1 MEGAWHILEKL
12 SEYVNILKGIRME
25 YPTIE
30 ELRLLHD
37 KICKSLGD
45 PTRIQLLYI
54 LAEQPRNVSSLAEL
68 MELPQPTVS
77 RHLAI
82 LKNSSLVTSERDG
95 QSVNYRLA
103 YPDIIAVLE
112 AMRAIL
118 RESLELQSSVLV

>member
-1 MEGAWHILEKL
+1 
-12 SEYVNILKGIRME
+12 ME

-54 LAEQPRNVSSLAEL
+54 LKEQSHNVSSLAEL

-82 LKNSSLVTSERDG
+82 LRNSSLVSAERDG

-103 YPDIIAVLE
+103 YPEIIEVLE
-112 AMRAIL
+112 SMRAIL
-118 RESLELQSSVLV
+118 RESLVLQSSVLD

>member
-1 MEGAWHILEKL
+1 MD
-12 SEYVNILKGIRME
+12 

-54 LAEQPRNVSSLAEL
+54 LEEEPHNVSTLAEL
-68 MELPQPTVS
+68 IDLPQPTVS

-82 LKNSSLVTSERDG
+82 LRNSSLVSAERNG

-103 YPDIIAVLE
+103 YPGIIDVLE
-112 AMRAIL
+112 SMRAIL
-118 RESLELQSSVLV
+118 RDSLSLQSSVLD